1 MKLASLCVYCGSAPG
16 RDPDFAAAT
25 ERFGQLMAEAGVRLV
40 YGGGSVGLMGILAKS
55 VLDHGGVVT
64 GIIPQFLA
72 DREIMMREV
81 SDLVITTDM
90 HQRKRAMYEAAD
102 AFVALPGGIG
112 TLEETVE
119 MMTWAQLGQHAKPI
133 VLANIKG
140 FWEPLIALFQHMR
153 QEGYVHEPQRPRVL
167 YAAVDSVEAI
177 LPEIDRLIRAVPDT
191 TTGATPADLM

>member
-1 MKLASLCVYCGSAPG
+1 
-16 RDPDFAAAT
+16 
-25 ERFGQLMAEAGVRLV
+25 
-40 YGGGSVGLMGILAKS
+40 
-55 VLDHGGVVT
+55 VT

-140 FWEPLIALFQHMR
+140 FWEPLIALVQHMR
-153 QEGYVHEPQRPRVL
+153 QEGYVYEPQRPRVL

-177 LPEIDRLIRAVPDT
+177 LPEIDRLIRGTPAT
-191 TTGATPADLM
+191 ATGSTPADLM

>member
-1 MKLASLCVYCGSAPG
+1 MKLSSVCVYCGSLTG
-16 RDPDFAAAT
+16 GDPHFAAVA
-25 ERFGQLMAEAGVRLV
+25 ERFGVLLAEAGVRLV
-40 YGGGSVGLMGILAKS
+40 YGGGTIGLMGVLARS
-55 VLDHGGVVT
+55 VLAHGGAVT

-72 DREIMMREV
+72 DREGMMQDV
-81 SDLVITTDM
+81 SDLVITNDM

-140 FWEPLIALFQHMR
+140 FWDPLIALFEHMKS
-153 QEGYVHEPQRPRVL
+153 GGFVHEPPTARPLYVVVDRVE
-167 YAAVDSVEAI
+167 DI
-177 LPEIDRLIRAVPDT
+177 LPEIERLIAESPRPAT
-191 TTGATPADLM
+191 TTPADLM